1 MFPRRV
7 KVQNIWSLKYFS
19 FFSSVTTGFT
29 TIFLQS
35 GALHEGKNGGKPNF
49 YTNVWLS
56 DFLLMFLLF
65 RSMITYI
72 CSWNYHCNLLNFF
85 LKYELANRIPNAPY
99 IRLPYVDWTQPP
111 PKTPDPNLI
120 PRQTKHPESYTSIPL
135 QVTRLNLPQ
144 VFSVPPNPM
153 EIPQHSHRFTRN
165 RHPMQSNF
173 QPRN

>member
-1 MFPRRV
+1 
-7 KVQNIWSLKYFS
+7 
-19 FFSSVTTGFT
+19 
-29 TIFLQS
+29 
-35 GALHEGKNGGKPNF
+35 
-49 YTNVWLS
+49 
-56 DFLLMFLLF
+56 MFLLF
-65 RSMITYI
+65 RSIITYI

-120 PRQTKHPESYTSIPL
+120 PRQTKHPEFYTSIPL

-144 VFSVPPNPM
+144 VFSVPPHPM
-153 EIPQHSHRFTRN
+153 EIPQHSHRFMPYRPSSVKPREWVPRPRQRFFTPNTRN
-165 RHPMQSNF
+165 RHPIQSNF